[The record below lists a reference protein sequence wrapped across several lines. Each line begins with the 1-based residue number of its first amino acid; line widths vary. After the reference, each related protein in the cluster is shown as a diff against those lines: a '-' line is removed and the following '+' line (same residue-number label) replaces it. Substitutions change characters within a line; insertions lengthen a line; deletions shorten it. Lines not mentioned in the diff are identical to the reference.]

1 MSEVQS
7 ESNTLGQQI
16 LDQVDAIIT
25 NCELNRKPLEI
36 DPARNELFLLFVK
49 AEAAGLVGEDSEP
62 DISADGICKSLS
74 QRWGLQAAAQDSVVN
89 QTRLNSE
96 QLEKMRSLWSVM
108 RMWMEWTYAW
118 ERWGEFHGAAGEEVR
133 QSEAQT
139 ETASQEAS
147 EAASDEGP

>member
-16 LDQVDAIIT
+16 IDQVDAIIA

-36 DPARNELFLLFVK
+36 DPARNELFQLFVK
-49 AEAAGLVGEDSEP
+49 AEAAGLVGDDAEP

-89 QTRLNSE
+89 QTRLNAE

-118 ERWGEFHGAAGEEVR
+118 ERWAEFHGAAGEEIG
-133 QSEAQT
+133 QSVDQT
-139 ETASQEAS
+139 ETA
-147 EAASDEGP
+147 DEGTSAEGL